1 MKNIYQFQP
10 MTKSKAVAVV
20 LSVQMNDYLQ
30 IEAKICDVSV
40 ERSTYCYVW
49 GRVMVVV
56 VREKINDIYDGL
68 LLYGNISKW
77 ETKYL

>member
-40 ERSTYCYVW
+40 ERSTCI
-49 GRVMVVV
+49 VMYEV
-56 VREKINDIYDGL
+56 E
-68 LLYGNISKW
+68 
-77 ETKYL
+77 